1 MQDDYY
7 SVLASAVRSA
17 RENPQLRTMIYELA
31 RSKLRERLEQRRK
44 ALSQAER
51 ARQLLALE
59 NAIEQLEAEL
69 AERVSGNP
77 AGYPVIEI
85 IPPARDQTRLSEVRS
100 ALTSPRSAPVAPPLI
115 RSALMLAATA
125 ILGVVTYVALQHGLS
140 WKTREDEQRIL
151 TDTTQAPDRPIGPA
165 LPIPTAYGVYA
176 LTDGRLSELHP
187 LPIRVPTAGVAISA
201 TISSPSITKLLTGR
215 PQFIVFERDLVKNV
229 PGQIATRVV
238 ARVRHGSTFADADGE
253 AFWVVRGISYKM
265 KVAPVDGNPAMI
277 LIHSADPGFS
287 LPAGR
292 YALVLN
298 TVGYDFSVDGPI
310 TDLAQCV
317 EFLDAKHEYIECG
330 APL

>member
-7 SVLASAVRSA
+7 SVLASVVRSA

-31 RSKLRERLEQRRK
+31 RSKLRERLERRAK
-44 ALSQAER
+44 GLSQAER
-51 ARQLLALE
+51 AMQLLALE
-59 NAIEQLEAEL
+59 NAIKQLEAEL
-69 AERVSGNP
+69 AQRVSGIP
-77 AGYPVIEI
+77 AGYPIIEI
-85 IPPARDQTRLSEVRS
+85 IPPARDQTRVSVVRP
-100 ALTSPRSAPVAPPLI
+100 ALTSPRTARFAPPFL
-115 RSALMLAATA
+115 RSALTLAAIAT
-125 ILGVVTYVALQHGLS
+125 LGAVTYGAIQHGLS
-140 WKTREDEQRIL
+140 WKAREGDQRFL
-151 TDTTQAPDRPIGPA
+151 ADTTKLSDRPISPA
-165 LPIPTAYGVYA
+165 IPTPTAYGVYA
-176 LTDGRLSELHP
+176 LTDGHLSELHP
-187 LPIRVPTAGVAISA
+187 LPTRVPVAGAISA
-201 TISSPSITKLLTGR
+201 TISSPSITKLPTGR
-215 PQFIVFERDLVKNV
+215 PRFVVFRRDLVKNV
-229 PGQIATRVV
+229 PDQISTRVV
-238 ARVRHGSTFADADGE
+238 ARVRHGSTFANADSE

>member
-7 SVLASAVRSA
+7 SALASVVRPA

-31 RSKLRERLEQRRK
+31 RSKLRERLDRR
-44 ALSQAER
+44 ATTLSQAER

-59 NAIEQLEAEL
+59 NAIKQLEAEL
-69 AERVSGNP
+69 TERVSGNP

-85 IPPARDQTRLSEVRS
+85 IPPARDQTRLSDVRS
-100 ALTSPRSAPVAPPLI
+100 ALTSPRSAPAVPLFV

-125 ILGVVTYVALQHGLS
+125 ILGAVTYVALQHGLS
-140 WKTREDEQRIL
+140 WKTRDDDQRFL
-151 TDTTQAPDRPIGPA
+151 ADTTQLSDRPISPA

-176 LTDGRLSELHP
+176 LAEGRLSELHQ
-187 LPIRVPTAGVAISA
+187 LPIRVPVSSVAISA
-201 TISSPSITKLLTGR
+201 TISSPSITKLLTGN

-238 ARVRHGSTFADADGE
+238 ARVRHGSTFANADSE
-253 AFWVVRGISYKM
+253 AIWVVRGISYKM

-277 LIHSADPGFS
+277 VIHSADPGFS

-317 EFLDAKHEYIECG
+317 EFLDAKHEYTECR